1 VHREDRFR
9 IMPIPARRP
18 QDPDRPSLAKRPFYF
33 VLGSLIGG
41 TIGYGIVTG
50 GPGSAPSPFDPGA
63 AAWIFG
69 LGAVCGALAA
79 SSPDRFWRR
88 SRRLGWRDEDDV
100 R

>member
-1 VHREDRFR
+1 MQREDRFR

-18 QDPDRPSLAKRPFYF
+18 QDTDRPSLAKRAFYF

-50 GPGSAPSPFDPGA
+50 GPGPAPSPFDPGA

-69 LGAVCGALAA
+69 LAAVCGALAA

-88 SRRLGWRDEDDV
+88 SRRAWRDEDDV